1 MDKLTSDMQFYHQT
15 TKNLLIKKNLLKAL
29 GNLKLKRLICILL
42 LSWCFSIGTPQPG
55 LPKHL
60 G

>member
-1 MDKLTSDMQFYHQT
+1 MQFYHQT

>member
-1 MDKLTSDMQFYHQT
+1 MDKLTSDMQFHHQT
-15 TKNLLIKKNLLKAL
+15 TKNLLIKKNLEAL

-42 LSWCFSIGTPQPG
+42 LSWCFSIGTPHPG

>member
-1 MDKLTSDMQFYHQT
+1 MQFHHQT
-15 TKNLLIKKNLLKAL
+15 TKNLLIKKNLKAL

-42 LSWCFSIGTPQPG
+42 LSWCFSIGTPHPG